1 MKLKKLVI
9 SAFGPYAQTQELD
22 FEYHL
27 GDRSMFVIS
36 GNTGAG
42 KTTIFDAVNFALFG
56 NASGS
61 ERDGK
66 SLRSDFA
73 SPDTDTWVELDFS
86 LREKEYH
93 IRRSPQYERP
103 KKRGEGTTKTS
114 ASAELRLIT
123 DSRVV
128 TGYSDV
134 TSEVEKI
141 LGINSGQFKQLV
153 MIPQGEFKRLLSA
166 DSGEKEM
173 IFRKIFGTE
182 AFSQIQKNIVE
193 RSNSLKRTIEDAS
206 IYRRSL
212 IRRFRPAQESGE
224 IYELMAQEMPA
235 SQPLLRSFREDLE
248 KDTENAKA
256 LDARSED
263 LRKQQE
269 KIQEEI
275 IKGDEINKK
284 LRDLESSRKTY
295 QALALQIE
303 DNELLKARTDLAKKA
318 LEIQPLE
325 EKLLDKRHSLQKK
338 SGELALLEENTRKLS
353 EALDIARKAAED
365 MKARQSEKQ
374 QLEKA
379 LDRLSHLRE
388 KTAGYEQK
396 KAEAKELEARIK
408 ETGSKIETAEASII
422 TCAENLARAAVML
435 EKAAEAKLENTRH
448 EALLTT
454 YREIVKKCR
463 DLINAAD
470 EYENRK
476 SEHAKKAAEYDAAD
490 EAFKSAQKE
499 YERIEDAYRR
509 NQAGILAAMLE
520 KDKPCP
526 VCGSAHHPSPA
537 VLEHEDISEQALK
550 AARALSEDLRSKR
563 DKIYEKVT
571 QLNTELASLRKN
583 SIDPLAAELFEMTDS
598 KDTGDSQDTGDADSI
613 RHIRDKAENYRS
625 GIIEKG
631 VELKKQ
637 YDENLSLTNKEDEIK
652 KARTDAE
659 TEGKRLEAEKTEL
672 TGLKSELG
680 IKLSAANENISSTEK
695 EFEGRIRTAAELEA
709 EENEM
714 KKQISEIERL
724 TAAADESYAALKG
737 QHDTSGGQILAIKAE
752 IKALEEDIESASDSF
767 EKALRS
773 ADFED
778 LGSYAAALMEKTEL
792 SLAEKSLQEFR
803 ENLRVAESALEKA
816 EKEAEGLAPADLEQ
830 AKEKLEGI
838 KKLQSDA
845 DKMAREAYSRIEGN
859 RSVINELEDEAKK
872 LIKLEEE
879 YRTVGDLAKVIKGEN
894 SSRMSFERYVL
905 ASYYEDIISAA
916 NIRFGRMT
924 LGRFELSR
932 KQEVGDARKGSGLDL
947 EVFDNYTGK
956 ARDVKTLSG
965 GESFKASL
973 SMALGLADVVQSYA
987 GGIQLDTMFIDE
999 GFGTLDPES
1008 LDKAVE
1014 ALVELQS
1021 DGRMVGIISHVPEL
1035 RERIDARLEVST
1047 TANGSRA
1054 EFVVS

>member
-248 KDTENAKA
+248 KDTESAKV
-256 LDARSED
+256 LDAQSED

-284 LRDLESSRKTY
+284 LSDLESSRKTY

-325 EKLLDKRHSLQKK
+325 EKLLDKNQSLQKK
-338 SGELALLEENTRKLS
+338 SGELALLEEDTRKLS

-365 MKARQSEKQ
+365 MKARQGEKQ

-396 KAEAKELEARIK
+396 KAEAKELEGRIK
-408 ETGSKIETAEASII
+408 ETDSKIKATEASII

-526 VCGSAHHPSPA
+526 VCGSFHHPSPS

-583 SIDPLAAELFEMTDS
+583 SIDPLAAELFEGDV
-598 KDTGDSQDTGDADSI
+598 KDI
-613 RHIRDKAENYRS
+613 RERAEKYRS
-625 GIIEKG
+625 EIVAKGI
-631 VELKKQ
+631 ELKKR
-637 YDENLSLTNKEDEIK
+637 YDENLSLTQKEDEIK

-659 TEGKRLEAEKTEL
+659 TEGKRLESEKTEL
-672 TGLKSELG
+672 TSLKSELG

-778 LGSYAAALMEKTEL
+778 SGSYAAALMEKTEL

-872 LIKLEEE
+872 LLKLEEE

-894 SSRMSFERYVL
+894 SARMSFERYVL

>member
-212 IRRFRPAQESGE
+212 IRRFRPAQDSGE

-248 KDTENAKA
+248 KDTENAKV
-256 LDARSED
+256 LDAQSED

-284 LRDLESSRKTY
+284 LRDLESSKNTY
-295 QALALQIE
+295 QALALKIE
-303 DNELLKARTDLAKKA
+303 DNELLKAGTELAKKA

-325 EKLLDKRHSLQKK
+325 EKLLDKRQSLQKK
-338 SGELALLEENTRKLS
+338 SGELTLLEENARKLG
-353 EALDIARKAAED
+353 EALDVARKATED
-365 MKARQSEKQ
+365 MKARQGEKQ

-379 LDRLSHLRE
+379 LDRLSQLRE

-396 KAEAKELEARIK
+396 KAEAKELEAMIN
-408 ETGSKIETAEASII
+408 ETDSKIKAAESSII

-454 YREIVKKCR
+454 YRETVKKCR

-520 KDKPCP
+520 DGKSCP

-537 VLEHEDISEQALK
+537 VLEHEDIGEQALK
-550 AARALSEDLRSKR
+550 AARALSEDLRSER

-583 SIDPLAAELFEMTDS
+583 SIDPLAAELFEGDV
-598 KDTGDSQDTGDADSI
+598 KDI
-613 RHIRDKAENYRS
+613 RERAEKYRS
-625 GIIEKG
+625 EIVAKGID
-631 VELKKQ
+631 LKKR

-652 KARTDAE
+652 KARINAE
-659 TEGKRLEAEKTEL
+659 TEGKRLESEKTEL

-778 LGSYAAALMEKTEL
+778 LGSYSAALMEKVEL

-973 SMALGLADVVQSYA
+973 SMALGLADVVQSYS

-1054 EFVVS
+1054 EFIIS

>member
-1 MKLKKLVI
+1 MLKGIGASQGFGIGKAVVIRDTNLDYSSVKFTDSDHQKKRLHSAVADFSDETKSLVAELKKNAGNKEAEILE
-9 SAFGPYAQTQELD
+9 G
-22 FEYHL
+22 HL
-27 GDRSMFVIS
+27 
-36 GNTGAG
+36 
-42 KTTIFDAVNFALFG
+42 
-56 NASGS
+56 
-61 ERDGK
+61 
-66 SLRSDFA
+66 
-73 SPDTDTWVELDFS
+73 
-86 LREKEYH
+86 
-93 IRRSPQYERP
+93 
-103 KKRGEGTTKTS
+103 
-114 ASAELRLIT
+114 
-123 DSRVV
+123 
-128 TGYSDV
+128 
-134 TSEVEKI
+134 
-141 LGINSGQFKQLV
+141 
-153 MIPQGEFKRLLSA
+153 
-166 DSGEKEM
+166 
-173 IFRKIFGTE
+173 
-182 AFSQIQKNIVE
+182 
-193 RSNSLKRTIEDAS
+193 
-206 IYRRSL
+206 
-212 IRRFRPAQESGE
+212 
-224 IYELMAQEMPA
+224 
-235 SQPLLRSFREDLE
+235 
-248 KDTENAKA
+248 
-256 LDARSED
+256 
-263 LRKQQE
+263 
-269 KIQEEI
+269 
-275 IKGDEINKK
+275 
-284 LRDLESSRKTY
+284 
-295 QALALQIE
+295 
-303 DNELLKARTDLAKKA
+303 
-318 LEIQPLE
+318 
-325 EKLLDKRHSLQKK
+325 
-338 SGELALLEENTRKLS
+338 
-353 EALDIARKAAED
+353 
-365 MKARQSEKQ
+365 
-374 QLEKA
+374 
-379 LDRLSHLRE
+379 
-388 KTAGYEQK
+388 
-396 KAEAKELEARIK
+396 
-408 ETGSKIETAEASII
+408 
-422 TCAENLARAAVML
+422 VML
-435 EKAAEAKLENTRH
+435 EDPFMLAQMEEAIDNGSVAEAAVDSICTMFINMFSGVDDELTRQRASDVKDIR
-448 EALLTT
+448 ERAEK
-454 YREIVKKCR
+454 YRSEIV
-463 DLINAAD
+463 
-470 EYENRK
+470 
-476 SEHAKKAAEYDAAD
+476 AK
-490 EAFKSAQKE
+490 
-499 YERIEDAYRR
+499 
-509 NQAGILAAMLE
+509 GI
-520 KDKPCP
+520 D
-526 VCGSAHHPSPA
+526 
-537 VLEHEDISEQALK
+537 
-550 AARALSEDLRSKR
+550 
-563 DKIYEKVT
+563 
-571 QLNTELASLRKN
+571 
-583 SIDPLAAELFEMTDS
+583 
-598 KDTGDSQDTGDADSI
+598 
-613 RHIRDKAENYRS
+613 
-625 GIIEKG
+625 
-631 VELKKQ
+631 LKKR

-652 KARTDAE
+652 KARINAE
-659 TEGKRLEAEKTEL
+659 TEGKRLESEKTEL
-672 TGLKSELG
+672 TSLKSELG

-752 IKALEEDIESASDSF
+752 IKALEEDIESASGSF

-773 ADFED
+773 ANFED

-830 AKEKLEGI
+830 AREKLEGI

-859 RSVINELEDEAKK
+859 RFVINELEDEAKK
-872 LIKLEEE
+872 LLKLEEE

>member
-1 MKLKKLVI
+1 
-9 SAFGPYAQTQELD
+9 
-22 FEYHL
+22 
-27 GDRSMFVIS
+27 
-36 GNTGAG
+36 
-42 KTTIFDAVNFALFG
+42 
-56 NASGS
+56 
-61 ERDGK
+61 
-66 SLRSDFA
+66 
-73 SPDTDTWVELDFS
+73 
-86 LREKEYH
+86 
-93 IRRSPQYERP
+93 
-103 KKRGEGTTKTS
+103 
-114 ASAELRLIT
+114 
-123 DSRVV
+123 
-128 TGYSDV
+128 
-134 TSEVEKI
+134 
-141 LGINSGQFKQLV
+141 
-153 MIPQGEFKRLLSA
+153 
-166 DSGEKEM
+166 
-173 IFRKIFGTE
+173 
-182 AFSQIQKNIVE
+182 
-193 RSNSLKRTIEDAS
+193 
-206 IYRRSL
+206 
-212 IRRFRPAQESGE
+212 
-224 IYELMAQEMPA
+224 
-235 SQPLLRSFREDLE
+235 
-248 KDTENAKA
+248 
-256 LDARSED
+256 
-263 LRKQQE
+263 
-269 KIQEEI
+269 
-275 IKGDEINKK
+275 
-284 LRDLESSRKTY
+284 
-295 QALALQIE
+295 
-303 DNELLKARTDLAKKA
+303 
-318 LEIQPLE
+318 
-325 EKLLDKRHSLQKK
+325 
-338 SGELALLEENTRKLS
+338 
-353 EALDIARKAAED
+353 
-365 MKARQSEKQ
+365 
-374 QLEKA
+374 
-379 LDRLSHLRE
+379 
-388 KTAGYEQK
+388 
-396 KAEAKELEARIK
+396 
-408 ETGSKIETAEASII
+408 
-422 TCAENLARAAVML
+422 
-435 EKAAEAKLENTRH
+435 
-448 EALLTT
+448 
-454 YREIVKKCR
+454 
-463 DLINAAD
+463 
-470 EYENRK
+470 
-476 SEHAKKAAEYDAAD
+476 
-490 EAFKSAQKE
+490 
-499 YERIEDAYRR
+499 
-509 NQAGILAAMLE
+509 
-520 KDKPCP
+520 
-526 VCGSAHHPSPA
+526 
-537 VLEHEDISEQALK
+537 
-550 AARALSEDLRSKR
+550 
-563 DKIYEKVT
+563 
-571 QLNTELASLRKN
+571 
-583 SIDPLAAELFEMTDS
+583 MTDF
-598 KDTGDSQDTGDADSI
+598 KDTGDFQDTGDADSI

-631 VELKKQ
+631 VELKKR

-872 LIKLEEE
+872 LLKLEEE

>member
-248 KDTENAKA
+248 KDTESAKV
-256 LDARSED
+256 LDAQSED

-284 LRDLESSRKTY
+284 LRDLESSKNTY
-295 QALALQIE
+295 QALALKIE
-303 DNELLKARTDLAKKA
+303 DNELLKAGTELAKKA

-325 EKLLDKRHSLQKK
+325 EKLLDKRQSLQKK
-338 SGELALLEENTRKLS
+338 SGELTLLEENARKLG
-353 EALDIARKAAED
+353 EALDVARKATED
-365 MKARQSEKQ
+365 MKARQGEKQ

-379 LDRLSHLRE
+379 LDRLSQLRE

-396 KAEAKELEARIK
+396 KAEAKELEAMIN
-408 ETGSKIETAEASII
+408 ETDSKIKAAESSII

-470 EYENRK
+470 EYENKK

-583 SIDPLAAELFEMTDS
+583 SIDPLAAELFEGDV
-598 KDTGDSQDTGDADSI
+598 KDI
-613 RHIRDKAENYRS
+613 RERAEKYRS
-625 GIIEKG
+625 EIVAKGID
-631 VELKKQ
+631 LKKR

-652 KARTDAE
+652 KARINAE
-659 TEGKRLEAEKTEL
+659 TEGKRLESEKTEL

-737 QHDTSGGQILAIKAE
+737 QHDTSGGQIIAIKAE

-778 LGSYAAALMEKTEL
+778 LGSYSAALMEKVEL

-932 KQEVGDARKGSGLDL
+932 KQEVDDARKGSGLDL

-1008 LDKAVE
+1008 LDKAIE

-1054 EFVVS
+1054 EFIIS